1 MKIVKRIAFLLT
13 LILVA
18 GFLMTGRRVAAQSK
32 AESSSPSNSKRV
44 EVGEATITGSH
55 LKAYTNLWKFTQQ
68 KPRGAAEPAGTW
80 SDSLES
86 VHFQGR
92 PALKRTQIA
101 KYEKKAIQLTF
112 VSVFDPQTMKPFS
125 FGDVSPHRLNRLETG
140 GSHRKT

>member
-1 MKIVKRIAFLLT
+1 VKIVKRAASLLA

-18 GFLMTGRRVAAQSK
+18 GFLMTGRPIAAQSK

-44 EVGEATITGSH
+44 EVGDAKVTGSH

-68 KPRGAAEPAGTW
+68 KTGGVAEPAGTW

-86 VHFQGR
+86 VDFRGR

-101 KYEKKAIQLTF
+101 KWI
-112 VSVFDPQTMKPFS
+112 
-125 FGDVSPHRLNRLETG
+125 NRGLAWM
-140 GSHRKT
+140 SLHFCVARKRRCIRHGPRHWR

>member
-1 MKIVKRIAFLLT
+1 MKIVKRTAFLLA

-18 GFLMTGRRVAAQSK
+18 GFLFTGRRVAAQSK

-44 EVGEATITGSH
+44 EVGKATVTGSH

-68 KPRGAAEPAGTW
+68 KPGGAAEPAGTW

-86 VHFQGR
+86 VDFQGR

-101 KYEKKAIQLTF
+101 KYDKKPIQLSF
-112 VSVFDPQTMKPFS
+112 VSIFDTKKMEPF
-125 FGDVSPHRLNRLETG
+125 
-140 GSHRKT
+140 